1 MAMLR
6 WKSTEALAIYARLN
20 DGVSAEWIEKTFDAV
35 VDSKVAGHLP
45 RCDADEWVA
54 ALQRAADS
62 GELGAA
68 ARDADAATEADAET
82 MEPASLVAARNI
94 AKAQNLYPPGE

>member
-1 MAMLR
+1 M
-6 WKSTEALAIYARLN
+6 
-20 DGVSAEWIEKTFDAV
+20 

-82 MEPASLVAARNI
+82 MEPASIVAARNI